1 MESDVIELVR
11 HWIVFLCRQAIISLG
26 PWGFHFVE
34 SKSVI
39 LFCESSN
46 TKDCTILVDQ
56 LDSDK
61 NEHQNE
67 AVSNHVKLMRVIN
80 SVKQGFLQWHC
91 TVWWILASGA
101 VPGKAGKAG
110 ALPRI

>member
-80 SVKQGFLQWHC
+80 SHRALYCHTTYLRNSMWPECGHK
-91 TVWWILASGA
+91 SG
-101 VPGKAGKAG
+101 
-110 ALPRI
+110 LWDDSIF